1 MNDWNQDRI
10 LVLTTQAIYNFKK
23 QQMKRSIEISK
34 LGGVSK
40 NTKGQKP
47 EFTLHVAGEYDYR
60 FISDR

>member
-1 MNDWNQDRI
+1 
-10 LVLTTQAIYNFKK
+10 
-23 QQMKRSIEISK
+23 MKRSIEISK

-40 NTKGQKP
+40 NTKGQKL